1 MDVWVDDHH
10 QSQDTG
16 WDLGQA
22 ASQRTGVLRIKE
34 DKAAADRLGSTTAPR
49 DSLQAESQGLHP
61 SSESRNSTEAED
73 LPEDFDWQAY
83 LAYYPDLVSSGISSE
98 SGAQQHYLAH
108 GRQEG
113 RVHRRLKVLMHYT
126 ACTGL
131 INQHYSHIAA
141 FTLSSAIGAELVLA
155 PGLQRDS
162 FASYFSAH
170 NEQNEVTWTSM
181 STDQLLDVDRIIEEW
196 RARGMDVHKTPPLPS
211 LPNMGDP
218 DTAYP
223 QYQQSPE
230 EERLNVRLSDIYL
243 KAWDL
248 PELVERTRK
257 AVVEHA
263 ARMELE
269 QTDAPI
275 DHINL
280 YLPCTFFMLRSI
292 SDLPRATMVA
302 RTLFF
307 APLLTGLADEI
318 VAGMTAAGAA
328 PFNSLHLRIEKDAK
342 DWSTIMGGTGVLWE
356 GYAAAMQEA
365 GFDNQAPLYTAS
377 GLLTYGAAQDM
388 VDAESTLTA
397 LGFCSSVHTKEMYL
411 PSKVLDG
418 LASEQKA
425 LVDFLVLARGA
436 RYVGFGSSTFSFF
449 LREHRTLQGLP
460 RSSSVLVDASVIG
473 TDALFQAAATIV

>member
-170 NEQNEVTWTSM
+170 KEQNEVTWTSM

-196 RARGMDVHKTPPLPS
+196 RARGMDVHKVSIAASCPRHTRQISQDFYSATLSVQYTPRPAFSALQGRLQCAFSAVPSQRDTAILPSLHLLNTACCLQTPPLPS

-243 KAWDL
+243 KVCL
-248 PELVERTRK
+248 
-257 AVVEHA
+257 
-263 ARMELE
+263 
-269 QTDAPI
+269 I
-275 DHINL
+275 
-280 YLPCTFFMLRSI
+280 
-292 SDLPRATMVA
+292 
-302 RTLFF
+302 
-307 APLLTGLADEI
+307 
-318 VAGMTAAGAA
+318 
-328 PFNSLHLRIEKDAK
+328 
-342 DWSTIMGGTGVLWE
+342 
-356 GYAAAMQEA
+356 
-365 GFDNQAPLYTAS
+365 
-377 GLLTYGAAQDM
+377 
-388 VDAESTLTA
+388 
-397 LGFCSSVHTKEMYL
+397 
-411 PSKVLDG
+411 
-418 LASEQKA
+418 
-425 LVDFLVLARGA
+425 
-436 RYVGFGSSTFSFF
+436 
-449 LREHRTLQGLP
+449 
-460 RSSSVLVDASVIG
+460 
-473 TDALFQAAATIV
+473 